1 MWYYCVIKYVVL
13 FSFHRMIVCIFSK
26 ISRLVVSFHC
36 WPSYTTQIQHNRWR
50 EHKSPGLVSIVGPGV
65 LQSIKAKKSIHFFMK
80 QTTYKVVLCLQY
92 LSSCDYLHLLT
103 KFWPLE
109 QFSLRWEESSLI
121 NTYYIVCLIHTQ
133 TETMF
138 YRDLWVVTISS

>member
-1 MWYYCVIKYVVL
+1 
-13 FSFHRMIVCIFSK
+13 
-26 ISRLVVSFHC
+26 
-36 WPSYTTQIQHNRWR
+36 
-50 EHKSPGLVSIVGPGV
+50 
-65 LQSIKAKKSIHFFMK
+65 MK

-121 NTYYIVCLIHTQ
+121 NTYCLFNPYTDRNNVLQGFVGCNYFIIAVIAYVIFTL
-133 TETMF
+133 TSLAV
-138 YRDLWVVTISS
+138 YPSLYP